1 MNRHLCIWLPN
12 CPTHNEP
19 ANKPANDAALESV
32 AQQIGQQICPLVA
45 IETLDKKPW
54 AGQTEHRAESLLCD
68 ITGVAHLFGDEA
80 GMLGTVDELLASM
93 KIDGRIAIAD
103 SVGAA
108 WAVSHYANPGGRGS
122 ARAKEVGAS
131 SNDSD
136 SPRPASGCGAGGEGP
151 CAGIIADSSERRA
164 RFRPLTPD
172 PSPPRS
178 AGERGARVS
187 SLGGSTEIP
196 TCSLM
201 HRFVGP
207 ALPSRIVP
215 PGGNRRAIEPLP
227 IESLRIAEE
236 TAATLS
242 RLGVHFVGQLLC
254 LPRSG
259 LAPRLGKPLL
269 RRIEQALGEV
279 DEAIEVYRPPV
290 QHVAAHRLE
299 YSTSDQ
305 KILADRIERLIKEV
319 RAGMA
324 TCQRGAL
331 RITCRLDLT
340 DHPPLTLGVG
350 LFAPTIDAEHL
361 CGLLINRFETTRLPS
376 PVQRLTLSVPLTGP
390 LRSTQNPL
398 FAKDSNEATFSSQK
412 SNTKEI
418 SRLVDSLSARLG
430 CDSVVGVKLKDN
442 PLPEKAFAVS
452 PLTGTGSSHSSR
464 NFSTRSFPSHNAP
477 SHNAP
482 SSWDAMRRPLSLL
495 VEPISIAVATD
506 HGPFRFV
513 VSSLDVP
520 QRIRIGGTAH
530 WVVRSWGSER
540 IETSWWNGPSIRR
553 DYYRIETDSAHWWW
567 IFRDLASKADG
578 YRWMLHGRFD

>member
-68 ITGVAHLFGDEA
+68 ITGVAHLFDGEA
-80 GMLGTVDELLASM
+80 GMIQAVEKLFASR
-93 KIDGRIAIAD
+93 KITGQIAIAD

-131 SNDSD
+131 SN
-136 SPRPASGCGAGGEGP
+136 
-151 CAGIIADSSERRA
+151 
-164 RFRPLTPD
+164 
-172 PSPPRS
+172 
-178 AGERGARVS
+178 
-187 SLGGSTEIP
+187 
-196 TCSLM
+196 
-201 HRFVGP
+201 
-207 ALPSRIVP
+207 VP

-412 SNTKEI
+412 SNSKGI

-430 CDSVVGVKLKDN
+430 CNAVVGVKLKDN
-442 PLPEKAFAVS
+442 PLPEKAFSVS

-477 SHNAP
+477 S
-482 SSWDAMRRPLSLL
+482 SWDAMRRPLSLL
-495 VEPISIAVATD
+495 VEPISIAVAND

-513 VSSLDVP
+513 VCSLDVP

-553 DYYRIETDSAHWWW
+553 DYYRIETDSAQWWW
-567 IFRDLASKADG
+567 IFRNLASKADG